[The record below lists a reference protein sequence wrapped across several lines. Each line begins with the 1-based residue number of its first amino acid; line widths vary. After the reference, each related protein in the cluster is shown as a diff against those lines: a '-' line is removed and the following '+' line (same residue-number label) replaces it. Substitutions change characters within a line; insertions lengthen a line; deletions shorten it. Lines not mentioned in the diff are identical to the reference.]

1 MLAMNCVQLL
11 ILLRGALILF
21 EHEVLILS
29 VVLSLFL
36 SSSFPPPF
44 FFFWG
49 GGMGVGDGERIS
61 DLCRRSKALA
71 TKLDSVSWPSIGK
84 VLRTIR

>member
-36 SSSFPPPF
+36 SSSFPPPLF
-44 FFFWG
+44 LG
-49 GGMGVGDGERIS
+49 GGVGGDGERIS